1 MASSDSQS
9 TADQLY
15 TLLADS
21 YSAQRAHAL
30 ALDAVEQIH
39 AKDLLAAKAEQKIA
53 YNNAQTERAKSDQI
67 AESHY
72 GAANEAAE
80 KHLNE
85 RLAKAK
91 GQKQAIVIAVQQT
104 HDRSRP
110 GYWLEEIPSI
120 EGKIFNQ
127 LPSEALRNLKAQ
139 ADRQVR
145 EITQLSMDLVLVREQ
160 HKHRIIGL
168 SVGIGTLILITLIIS
183 AVLINS
189 IQRTN
194 SNATTTQIT
203 ENKQWTTRTQS
214 FNGVPM
220 VLAPSGCF
228 MLGSDATKDVHALP
242 NEQPLTRICF
252 LLPFWIDQFPV
263 WQAQFKQFKGQA
275 THASVFTGDK
285 RPVESI
291 TWFEARTYCEQQ
303 RGARLPTE
311 AEYEYAARGPDN
323 LIYPWGNTFVA
334 VNVVYSKNSNQ
345 TADVGAGI
353 RDSGAS
359 WVGAVDLSGN
369 IWEWTN
375 SIYKPYPYV
384 ISEATAD
391 NIING
396 SYVVLRGGSFFDI
409 DTNVRSA
416 VRFIDYAINEYG
428 SFGFRCVHSY

>member
-67 AESHY
+67 AEAHY
-72 GAANEAAE
+72 GAAKTAPE
-80 KHLNE
+80 KRLND
-85 RLAKAK
+85 RTTIAK
-91 GQKQAIVIAVQQT
+91 GQRQSIINALQQAR
-104 HDRSRP
+104 DRSQLN
-110 GYWLEEIPSI
+110 YWMTEELPSLD
-120 EGKIFNQ
+120 GRTFDQ

-220 VLAPSGCF
+220 VL
-228 MLGSDATKDVHALP
+228 T
-242 NEQPLTRICF
+242 N
-252 LLPFWIDQFPV
+252 
-263 WQAQFKQFKGQA
+263 
-275 THASVFTGDK
+275 
-285 RPVESI
+285 
-291 TWFEARTYCEQQ
+291 
-303 RGARLPTE
+303 
-311 AEYEYAARGPDN
+311 
-323 LIYPWGNTFVA
+323 
-334 VNVVYSKNSNQ
+334 
-345 TADVGAGI
+345 
-353 RDSGAS
+353 
-359 WVGAVDLSGN
+359 GAVCP
-369 IWEWTN
+369 E
-375 SIYKPYPYV
+375 
-384 ISEATAD
+384 
-391 NIING
+391 
-396 SYVVLRGGSFFDI
+396 
-409 DTNVRSA
+409 
-416 VRFIDYAINEYG
+416 
-428 SFGFRCVHSY
+428 